1 MRKQLNTFTQ
11 FAHALYPH
19 ELEYLLSIQN
29 FNKAQNLKL
38 LKQIYSNTTSNSP
51 KAFDTGIDKRTYSY
65 VKKWI
70 TQSLEKIDVDLFF
83 EWLITTET
91 KVLTDLIVPEDE
103 ARLLGSIQKMDATN
117 YNFIRFYELVQYY
130 RDYLMVRNRKKN
142 IQLVIGFLTRYQ
154 EHYQLLKEVNRRL
167 DEMTAQIVQEEMF
180 DPMESEVLES
190 YLKEVYFDE
199 TLDGYARY
207 RAVVRLTIFYYNNRQ
222 FDEQYKVYLHLDE
235 MLKTPLFYS
244 KRILANYYANRAM
257 MHSKRNELH
266 QAETFAYLS
275 IQNKN
280 SDYLF
285 YLINLC
291 GVLLREGKKTEALVL
306 MRKSIPEL
314 KNTSNNYYKIGFA
327 SYYIRTMIYNG
338 MEQNAVDY
346 ATQYFDAY
354 KKEIF
359 EYRWHLFM
367 REYIR
372 ALIAAEKYPKVLAL
386 CKRYKL
392 LNKEKI
398 RIERIDYLP
407 IIQAY
412 YYLAEYMENSISLE
426 KLVASITK
434 AISQPMRGK
443 YQSLR
448 INELLDELMP
458 LIPEAI
464 KSVRIELHLN

>member
-103 ARLLGSIQKMDATN
+103 ARLLGSIQRWMQQIITSSDSTSWYNTTATTWW
-117 YNFIRFYELVQYY
+117 YATGKKHSTGY
-130 RDYLMVRNRKKN
+130 RV
-142 IQLVIGFLTRYQ
+142 LTRYQ

-199 TLDGYARY
+199 TLDGYTRY

-257 MHSKRNELH
+257 MHSKRNE
-266 QAETFAYLS
+266 
-275 IQNKN
+275 
-280 SDYLF
+280 
-285 YLINLC
+285 
-291 GVLLREGKKTEALVL
+291 
-306 MRKSIPEL
+306 P
-314 KNTSNNYYKIGFA
+314 A
-327 SYYIRTMIYNG
+327 SGWNIR
-338 MEQNAVDY
+338 
-346 ATQYFDAY
+346 
-354 KKEIF
+354 
-359 EYRWHLFM
+359 
-367 REYIR
+367 
-372 ALIAAEKYPKVLAL
+372 
-386 CKRYKL
+386 
-392 LNKEKI
+392 
-398 RIERIDYLP
+398 LP
-407 IIQAY
+407 INT
-412 YYLAEYMENSISLE
+412 E
-426 KLVASITK
+426 
-434 AISQPMRGK
+434 
-443 YQSLR
+443 
-448 INELLDELMP
+448 
-458 LIPEAI
+458 
-464 KSVRIELHLN
+464 

>member
-199 TLDGYARY
+199 TLDGYTRY

-291 GVLLREGKKTEALVL
+291 GVLLREGKKP
-306 MRKSIPEL
+306 R
-314 KNTSNNYYKIGFA
+314 
-327 SYYIRTMIYNG
+327 
-338 MEQNAVDY
+338 
-346 ATQYFDAY
+346 
-354 KKEIF
+354 
-359 EYRWHLFM
+359 HLSSC
-367 REYIR
+367 
-372 ALIAAEKYPKVLAL
+372 V
-386 CKRYKL
+386 
-392 LNKEKI
+392 N
-398 RIERIDYLP
+398 
-407 IIQAY
+407 
-412 YYLAEYMENSISLE
+412 
-426 KLVASITK
+426 
-434 AISQPMRGK
+434 
-443 YQSLR
+443 QS
-448 INELLDELMP
+448 P
-458 LIPEAI
+458 
-464 KSVRIELHLN
+464 S